1 MAGRGTPT
9 LEVSGLSVTVQ
20 TASGT
25 AEAVSDVSFAV
36 DDAQILGIVGE
47 SGSGKSLSCLAVMG
61 LLPPGATRTHGSIRL
76 GELELSSLSERQIR
90 TQRGSRIAMV
100 FQDYSEALN
109 PVRTIG
115 SQISEPLQLHLEM
128 SASQARQRGVDLLK
142 LVGIPEPEHR
152 WREYPHQFSGGM
164 AQRAMI
170 AMALACGPQLVIAD
184 EPTTALDVTIQAQI
198 LELLRTLRDETGAAM
213 IIVSHDLG
221 VIAETA
227 DNVAVM
233 YAGRVVEQGS
243 VFDVFDEPR
252 HPYTAAL
259 LALQPR
265 FADAATGLVAI
276 DGRVPAIT
284 DMPPGCAFAPRCARA
299 RDDCRATRPAAVTI
313 GGSSVAC
320 LHPLGT
326 DQ

>member
-1 MAGRGTPT
+1 MAGPGTPT

-36 DDAQILGIVGE
+36 DDAKILGIVGE

-90 TQRGSRIAMV
+90 THRGSRIAMV

-128 SASQARQRGVDLLK
+128 SASQARQRGVELLK

-233 YAGRVVEQGS
+233 YAGRVGLPAGCP
-243 VFDVFDEPR
+243 FEPR
-252 HPYTAAL
+252 CPHATDECSSDR
-259 LALQPR
+259 PR
-265 FADAATGLVAI
+265 LRAVAE
-276 DGRVPAIT
+276 
-284 DMPPGCAFAPRCARA
+284 
-299 RDDCRATRPAAVTI
+299 
-313 GGSSVAC
+313 SHQVAC
-320 LHPLGT
+320 HHAET
-326 DQ
+326 VATSA